1 MTEYEAFL
9 ANKTEVFHGVGFE
22 PEDMNTSLKPF
33 QRDIVRWACK
43 KGRAAIFADCG
54 MGKSLMQ
61 LAWADQIHKKTG
73 GNVLILAPLAVA
85 QQTQRE
91 GDKFGI
97 KATYSRD
104 GKVKGP
110 ITTANYEMLQH
121 FCAKDFVGVV
131 IDESSILKAVDG
143 KTRNQIIQTFRGVDY
158 RLACTA
164 TPAPND
170 FVELGNHSDFLGVMS
185 QTEML
190 AKFFYHD
197 GGETQNWTL
206 KGHAEEEFWK
216 FVCSWAVMIRKPS
229 DIGHDDTGYELPP
242 LNYNQI
248 TVETESADM
257 FAAFTS
263 EANTLT
269 EQRAA
274 RRESLDARVQAC
286 ADLVNGDKETWIVW
300 CDLNSEGDLLESKID
315 GAIQISGADSL
326 DLKESKLKQFMDG
339 TARVLVTKPKVAG
352 FGLNLQHCHKQA
364 FVGVTH
370 SFESYYQAVRR
381 CWRFGQE
388 HPVDVNVFCSDREGA
403 VVANLKRKEQDSGT
417 MITEMLKHVSVHQD
431 LGKTHRMH
439 DEYKRDKAEGNGW
452 TVHLGD
458 CVEVAKEIPDE
469 SIGFSLFSPPFD
481 SLYTYSNSPRDMG
494 NCREGGEFAEH
505 FKFLIPE
512 LYRITKP
519 GRLASFHC
527 MNLPTSKARDGYIGI
542 RDFRGELIRMF
553 QDAGWIY
560 HSEVTIWKD
569 PVTAM
574 QRTKA
579 LGLLHKTIVKDSSMS
594 RQGIPDYLVTMRKP
608 GTNPEPIAGALDSF
622 SGERPPMLGDDPT
635 RNSIEIWQRYA
646 SPVWMDIRAGRTLQ
660 KESARE
666 EKDERHICPLQL
678 DVIDRALQ
686 LWSNPGDLVFSPF
699 TGIGSEGYEAIKA
712 GRKFVGAEL
721 KESYWKQACLNL
733 KNAESLTEDEFF
745 GILSGDAE

>member
-1 MTEYEAFL
+1 MTEYEEFL
-9 ANKTEVFHGVGFE
+9 SSKTEVFLGVGFE
-22 PEDMNTSLKPF
+22 PEDLNPSLKPF
-33 QRDIVRWACK
+33 QKDIVRWACK

-104 GKVKGP
+104 GTVKGP

-143 KTRNQIIQTFRGVDY
+143 KTRTQIIQTFRGVDY

-242 LNYNQI
+242 LNYKQI
-248 TVETESADM
+248 TVATESTDI
-257 FAAFTS
+257 FAAFTQ

-274 RRESLDARVQAC
+274 RRDSLDARVSAC

-300 CDLNSEGDLLESKID
+300 CDLNSEGDMLESKID

-326 DLKESKLKQFMDG
+326 DVKEAKLKQFMDG
-339 TARVLVTKPKVAG
+339 SARVLVTKPKVAG

-381 CWRFGQE
+381 CWRFGQD

-403 VVANLKRKEQDSGT
+403 VVSNLQRKEKDSVT
-417 MITEMLKHVSVHQD
+417 MIQEMLKHVSVHQD

-439 DEYKRDKAEGNGW
+439 DEYRRDKVEGNGW
-452 TVHLGD
+452 AIHLGD

-469 SIGFSLFSPPFD
+469 SIGFTVFSPPFD

-512 LYRITKP
+512 LYRITMP
-519 GRLASFHC
+519 GRLVSFHC

-608 GTNPEPIAGALDSF
+608 GANQEPIAGALDTF
-622 SGERPPMLGDDPT
+622 TGERPPMMGDDLT

-712 GRKFVGAEL
+712 KRRFVGAEL

-733 KNAESLTEDEFF
+733 KNAEGLAEDEFF
-745 GILSGDAE
+745 GILSGNAE

>member
-1 MTEYEAFL
+1 MTEYEEFL

-22 PEDMNTSLKPF
+22 PVDENKWLKPF
-33 QRDIVRWACK
+33 QKDIVRWACI

-104 GKVKGP
+104 GKVQGP

-131 IDESSILKAVDG
+131 IDESSILKAIDG
-143 KTRNQIIQTFRGVDY
+143 KTRNLIIQTFRGVDY

-190 AKFFYHD
+190 AKYFYHD

-206 KGHAEEEFWK
+206 KGHAESEFWK

-229 DIGHDDTGYELPP
+229 DIGHDNTGYDLPP
-242 LNYNQI
+242 LHYNQH
-248 TVETESADM
+248 TVSSGDFEDLFATEAMS
-257 FAAFTS
+257 
-263 EANTLT
+263 LT
-269 EQRAA
+269 EQRTA
-274 RRESLDARVQAC
+274 RKDSLDARVKAC
-286 ADLVNGDKETWIVW
+286 ADLVNGNTDSWIVW
-300 CDLNSEGDLLESKID
+300 CDLNAEGDLLESMID
-315 GAIQISGADSL
+315 GAIQISGADSIEV
-326 DLKESKLKQFMDG
+326 KESRLKAFMDG
-339 TARVLVTKPKVAG
+339 SARVLVTKPKVAG
-352 FGLNLQHCHKQA
+352 FGLNLQHCHNQA

-388 HPVDVNVFCSDREGA
+388 NPVNVHVFCSDREGA
-403 VVANLKRKEQDSGT
+403 VVSNLQRKERDSET
-417 MITEMLKHVSVHQD
+417 MIAEMLKHVSIHQD
-431 LGKTHRMH
+431 IGKTQRMH
-439 DEYKRDKAEGNGW
+439 DEYRRDKTEGNGW
-452 TVHLGD
+452 TIHLGD
-458 CVEVAKEIPDE
+458 CVEVAKEIPDD
-469 SIGFSLFSPPFD
+469 SIGFTVFSPPFD

-494 NCREGGEFAEH
+494 NCREGGEFSDH

-519 GRLASFHC
+519 GRLVSFHC

-553 QDAGWIY
+553 QEAGWIY

-608 GTNPEPIAGALDSF
+608 GANPDPVAGALDKF
-622 SGERPPMLGDDPT
+622 AGENPPPFGEDAT

-699 TGIGSEGYEAIKA
+699 TGIGSEGYEAIKC

-733 KNAESLTEDEFF
+733 KAAESLTSDAFF
-745 GILSGDAE
+745 DIFSGDE

>member
-1 MTEYEAFL
+1 MTEYEEFL
-9 ANKTEVFHGVGFE
+9 SKKTEVFHGVGFE
-22 PEDMNTSLKPF
+22 PVDTNAWLKPF
-33 QRDIVRWACK
+33 QKDIVRWACL

-73 GNVLILAPLAVA
+73 GNVLILAPLSVA

-104 GKVKGP
+104 GRVQGP

-121 FCAKDFVGVV
+121 FNAKDFVGVV

-143 KTRNQIIQTFRGVDY
+143 KTRNQIVQTFRGVDY

-229 DIGHDDTGYELPP
+229 DIGHDNTGYDLPP
-242 LNYNQI
+242 LVYAQH
-248 TVETESADM
+248 TVSTDDFDSL
-257 FAAFTS
+257 FAS
-263 EANTLT
+263 EAKSLT
-269 EQRAA
+269 EQRTA
-274 RRESLDARVQAC
+274 RKDSLDSRVRAC
-286 ADLVNGDKETWIVW
+286 AELVNGNHESWIVW
-300 CDLNSEGDLLESKID
+300 CDLNAEGDMLESLID
-315 GAIQISGADSL
+315 GAVQISGADSL
-326 DLKESKLKQFMDG
+326 DTKEARLKAFMDG
-339 TARVLVTKPKVAG
+339 SARVLVTKPKVAG
-352 FGLNLQHCHKQA
+352 FGLNLQHCHNQA

-388 HPVDVNVFCSDREGA
+388 NAVNVHVFCSDREGA
-403 VVANLKRKEQDSGT
+403 VVSNLQRKERDSET
-417 MITEMLKHVSVHQD
+417 MIVEMLKHVSIHQNI
-431 LGKTHRMH
+431 GKTTRMH
-439 DEYKRDKAEGNGW
+439 DEYRRDKTEGKGW
-452 TVHLGD
+452 TIHLGD
-458 CVEVAKEIPDE
+458 CVEVAKEIPDA
-469 SIGFSLFSPPFD
+469 SIGFTVFAPPFD

-494 NCREGGEFAEH
+494 NCREGGEFADH

-519 GRLASFHC
+519 GRLVSFHC

-553 QDAGWIY
+553 QDSGWIY

-579 LGLLHKTIVKDSSMS
+579 FGLLHKTIVKDSSMS

-608 GTNPEPIAGALDSF
+608 GTNDAPVAGALDKF
-622 SGERPPMLGDDPT
+622 AGENPPPLGDDAT

-666 EKDERHICPLQL
+666 DKDERHISPLQL

-699 TGIGSEGYEAIKA
+699 TGIGSEGYEAIKC
-712 GRKFVGAEL
+712 GRQFIGSEL

-733 KNAESLTEDEFF
+733 AAAESLTDDGFYDIF
-745 GILSGDAE
+745 SDNA